1 MISISLAIL
10 LGFLGVRYSYDELT
24 GAVSCDQETYIENMV
39 NNWLFEGK
47 ELLPDVITKQGTKR
61 QVNPTKIPMVG
72 DADLDSIPISEKP
85 DLVYIF
91 KVQKLIGELMF
102 LGVNTSPE
110 ISYALSV
117 YRVT

>member
-1 MISISLAIL
+1 M
-10 LGFLGVRYSYDELT
+10 SYDHLK
-24 GAVSCDQETYIENMV
+24 GVVSCDQETYIENMV
-39 NNWLFEGK
+39 KNWLFEDK

-61 QVNPTKIPMVG
+61 QVNPTKIPMVC

-91 KVQKLIGELMF
+91 KFQSLIGELMF
-102 LGVNTSPE
+102 LVVNTSPE